1 MFVCLHHTVTFNHV
15 LRLFEKLETNDF
27 FFYFH
32 VNGTKMIMRNQTWC
46 RANKIILI
54 LYSRVR
60 AGVRVSG
67 RRGGAGAVNRGVMNA
82 ILASIKTA
90 GV

>member
-1 MFVCLHHTVTFNHV
+1 
-15 LRLFEKLETNDF
+15 
-27 FFYFH
+27 
-32 VNGTKMIMRNQTWC
+32 MIMRNQTWC

-60 AGVRVSG
+60 AGVRASG
-67 RRGGAGAVNRGVMNA
+67 RPGGAGAVNRGVMNA